1 MPSQPTKT
9 NRFLDRI
16 PGWLSTSETGR
27 ARGERQVNNSTEE
40 TKAVGKILTAESEI
54 AWREND
60 NDEAMN
66 VEAAAR

>member
-1 MPSQPTKT
+1 M
-9 NRFLDRI
+9 
-16 PGWLSTSETGR
+16 
-27 ARGERQVNNSTEE
+27 
-40 TKAVGKILTAESEI
+40 GKILTAESEI